1 MQRTAKRMI
10 FNDDFKILK
19 SETGNVKHY
28 QKIVFLPLK
37 PNKYRQIYEKRA
49 KNHLFYNITLF

>member
-1 MQRTAKRMI
+1 MI

-19 SETGNVKHY
+19 SETGNLQHY

-49 KNHLFYNITLF
+49 KNHIFYNITIF